1 MVSDGSPAD
10 IGLLLSGGLDSA
22 ILLGY
27 LLKSGRAVQ
36 PFYVR
41 SHLHWEQ
48 AEENAARRF
57 VAALDYPGLAELV
70 TFEMPVADLYQ
81 NHWSITGLQVPDAST
96 PDEAVYLPG
105 RNALLVIKAAL
116 WCQMHG
122 IAELALAPLSS
133 NPFADATDDFFEAF
147 EAALNL
153 AGDGTLRIS
162 RPFGH
167 LHKPDVMLL
176 GRGLPLELTMSC
188 IAPRHEA
195 HCGQCNKC
203 AERQSAFRSVGMADP
218 TTYAN
223 HVPSQSAI
231 CPAPGSA
238 DTHG

>member
-1 MVSDGSPAD
+1 MISEGSPAD
-10 IGLLLSGGLDSA
+10 VGLLLSGGLDSA
-22 ILLGY
+22 ILLGH
-27 LLKSGRAVQ
+27 LLKSGRKVQ

-57 VAALDYPGLAELV
+57 AAALDDPQLAELV
-70 TFEMPVADLYQ
+70 TLEMPVADLYQ
-81 NHWSITGLQVPDAST
+81 KHWSVTGQQVPDAST

-122 IAELALAPLSS
+122 IAELALAPLTS
-133 NPFADATDDFFEAF
+133 NPFADARDDFFEAF

-153 AGDGTLRIS
+153 AGDGTVRIR

-176 GRGLPLELTMSC
+176 GRGLPLKLTLSC
-188 IAPRHEA
+188 LAPQREV

-203 AERQSAFRSVGMADP
+203 AERQAAFRSAGMADP
-218 TTYAN
+218 TSYAN
-223 HVPSQSAI
+223 TASRQNAI